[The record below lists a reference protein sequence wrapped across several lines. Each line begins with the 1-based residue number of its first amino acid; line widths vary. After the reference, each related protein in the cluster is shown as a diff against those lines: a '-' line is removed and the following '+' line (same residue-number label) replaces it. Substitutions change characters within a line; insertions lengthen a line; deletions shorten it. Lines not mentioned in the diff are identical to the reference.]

1 VATDSNTQDVA
12 VLTVEA
18 VQWAISDLQSQRI
31 HPWFLAYLH
40 LRQRSVEEGSSDDIE
55 PHWEE
60 LGRYMRIR
68 GGPPGKPFYR
78 PLWNGKGS
86 DPARFWMNPNLAGSY
101 SPSSVRELVR
111 KVVDTHS
118 SHFELRPNHV
128 EAAFKYLLNES
139 RVSALALAAYLFRDY
154 GFAADRPLDPMD
166 LGAVLR
172 QTFYFLPSD
181 SDFATLFVE
190 IVPPAVQ
197 HWFEP
202 LSADTVGIE

>member
-12 VLTVEA
+12 VVTVEA
-18 VQWAISDLQSQRI
+18 VQWAISDLQAQRV

-40 LRQRSVEEGSSDDIE
+40 LRQRAVEQGSSDDIE
-55 PHWEE
+55 PHWDE
-60 LGRYMRIR
+60 LGRYMRVS

-111 KVVDTHS
+111 KVVDTRG
-118 SHFELRPNHV
+118 SHFELRPDHA
-128 EAAFKYLLNES
+128 EAAFEHLLNGT

-166 LGAVLR
+166 LSRVLK
-172 QTFYFLPSD
+172 QTFYFLPGD
-181 SDFATLFVE
+181 PDFAQLFVE
-190 IVPPAVQ
+190 IVSPDVQ
-197 HWFEP
+197 TWFEP
-202 LSADTVGIE
+202 LGADTLGIA

>member
-1 VATDSNTQDVA
+1 VATDSNTQEVA

-40 LRQRSVEEGSSDDIE
+40 LRQRSIEQGSSDDIE

-60 LGRYMRIR
+60 LGRYMRVN

-78 PLWNGKGS
+78 PLWNGRGS
-86 DPARFWMNPNLAGSY
+86 DPARFWLNPNLAGSY

-111 KVVDTHS
+111 KVVHTHG
-118 SHFELRPNHV
+118 SHFELRPDHA
-128 EAAFKYLLNES
+128 EAAFEHLLNET
-139 RVSALALAAYLFRDY
+139 RVSALALAAYLFRDF
-154 GFAADRPLDPMD
+154 GFLADRQIGPID

-172 QTFYFLPSD
+172 QTFHFLPD
-181 SDFATLFVE
+181 DPDFTQLFVE
-190 IVPPAVQ
+190 IVQPSVRT
-197 HWFEP
+197 WFEP
-202 LSADTVGIE
+202 LGADTAGIE